1 MKSKHVF
8 FTKTLGDLY
17 LKQGYYQDAE
27 KVFKTLLVKEPG
39 RGDYLSALALCEK
52 KMKIE
57 ENVKSVDLIDLV
69 RCWAGLLHEEGRKT
83 GQGRGQCC

>member
-8 FTKTLGDLY
+8 VTKTLGDLY

-39 RGDYLSALALCEK
+39 RSDYLSALALCEK
-52 KMKIE
+52 NMKIE
-57 ENVKSVDLIDLV
+57 ENVKSGDLVDLV
-69 RCWAGLLHEEGRKT
+69 RCWAGLLHEEGRKKGP
-83 GQGRGQCC
+83 GQGR

>member
-57 ENVKSVDLIDLV
+57 ENVKSGDLVDLI
-69 RCWAGLLHEEGRKT
+69 RCWAGLLHEESRTAGA
-83 GQGRGQCC
+83 GQRR